1 MTSFTFNPF
10 IGTLDADSG
19 GSGSAYSPY
28 DTTTQAYITALGET
42 PADIY
47 RVDQCIR
54 ALRAANLLTN
64 LVDACFMRT
73 TQNLS
78 SGSALKTL
86 NGVSGTLVG
95 SPTIGQNGVLMDGS
109 TQYGTWAVADTK
121 VATASV
127 NFTGVTSGQTSSG
140 CILCLQNSTGWSSGA
155 GTGTNI
161 QMIFNGTNTGYVFTG
176 ESGSVAV
183 TDSWYEGT
191 FSSLTLHP
199 NNPYTINYTVSTDN
213 AASPTIK
220 MYANGVLC
228 ATDSTSN
235 VQSTG
240 TRTEMVIGCRRGN
253 GGVGGPGNFT
263 KGVYTHWFLFNKVLS
278 DSEVAAFHAA
288 TRWLDPKL
296 KNVVYLGD
304 STSAWFFTKPV
315 DSWSYQYQHMV
326 DPSSAL
332 HMNVAING
340 YSASTLDGLYDS
352 RVKPFR
358 PLVNGVDEADLF
370 VWLGIN
376 DINGGATDTAVYASL
391 KSIWAKAKRDGF
403 TVHVS
408 TLMPGTSY
416 TAPMLTVRS
425 AVNTSILGDA
435 SLYDSCFRADLFFP
449 DPNDSTYYLD
459 GFHLK
464 TLGNSVLANARASEA
479 ALMNIPPKMYPLVD
493 ASTIATDASL
503 VPNDAVCYV
512 TLGGNRTLGNPTNP
526 TAGQRLVYRFK
537 QDGTGSRTITLDTK
551 FRAGSY
557 AVTLST
563 AAGAVNYLEVVY
575 NLTDD
580 KWDVINYNTFAAASG
595 DMLKATYDPAN
606 IVQQLV
612 GTTATQ
618 TITNKTIDAAS
629 NTISNISNAEVKAA
643 AGIAVNKLAA
653 VTASRALVSD
663 ASGFVSA
670 ATTTSTEIG
679 FVNGVTSAI
688 QTQLNAK
695 QASDATL
702 TALAAYNTNGLLT
715 QTAADT
721 FTGRTLT
728 GTSNQVTVTNGDGV
742 SGNPTISL
750 ASNARIQTV
759 GITIDGGGSAI
770 TTGVK
775 GYIEVPYACT
785 INQVTLL
792 ADQSGSCVIDIWKDT
807 YANYP
812 PTVADTITASA
823 KPTISAATKSQDA
836 TLTGWTTSI
845 SAGDILGFNVDSA
858 STITRVHLILKV
870 TKS

>member
-1 MTSFTFNPF
+1 MVSFIINP
-10 IGTLDADSG
+10 ITGILDADSG
-19 GSGSAYSPY
+19 SGSTYSPY
-28 DTTTQAYITALGET
+28 HTTTQAYIASLGET
-42 PADIY
+42 PSDIV

-54 ALRAANLLTN
+54 ALDAAGILDD

-78 SGSALKTL
+78 AGTSLKSL
-86 NGVSGTLVG
+86 YGVTGTITG
-95 SPTIGQNGVLMDGS
+95 SPTIGQSGVLMNGTS
-109 TQYGTWAVADTK
+109 QYGSWVVADSK

-127 NFTGVTSGQTSSG
+127 NFTGITSGQTSSA

-161 QMIFNGTNTGYVFTG
+161 QMICNGSNTGYVFTG

-183 TDSWYEGT
+183 TDPWWVGT
-191 FSSLTLHP
+191 YSSLTLHP
-199 NNPYTINYTVSTDN
+199 VNPYTVNYCVSNDN

-228 ATDSTSN
+228 ATDSSAN

-253 GGVGGPGNFT
+253 GGVGGAGNFA

-288 TRWLDPKL
+288 TRWLDPKT
-296 KNVVYLGD
+296 KNIVYLGD
-304 STSAWFFTKPV
+304 STSAFFFTKPV
-315 DSWSYQYQHMV
+315 DSWSYQYQHMI
-326 DPSSAL
+326 DPASAL
-332 HMNVAING
+332 HINVAVNG
-340 YSASTLDGLYDS
+340 WSAATMDGLYDS

-358 PLVNGVDEADLF
+358 ALANGVEEADLF
-370 VWLGIN
+370 IWLGIN
-376 DINGGATDTAVYASL
+376 DINTGATSSAVIASL
-391 KSIWAKAKRDGF
+391 RSIWAKARRDGF

-416 TAPMLTVRS
+416 TAPMLVIRD
-425 AVNTSILGDA
+425 AVNTSIISDNN
-435 SLYDSCFRADLFFP
+435 LYDSLFRADLFFP

-464 TLGNSVLANARASEA
+464 TLGNAALANARATEM
-479 ALMNIPPKMYPLVD
+479 ALENIPPKMYPLVD
-493 ASTIATDASL
+493 GATIATDASL
-503 VPNDAVCYV
+503 VPNDAVAYV
-512 TLGGNRTLGNPTNP
+512 TLAGNRVLSNPTNP
-526 TAGQRLVYRFK
+526 TAGQRIVYKFI
-537 QDGTGSRTITLDTK
+537 QDATGSRTITLDTK
-551 FRAGSY
+551 FRAGVY
-557 AVTLST
+557 TITLST
-563 AAGAVNYLEVVY
+563 TALATNYMEVVY
-575 NLTDD
+575 NLPDD
-580 KWDVINYNTFAAASG
+580 KWDVVWWNGAGPAASAGGADTQIQYNNTGALAG
-595 DMLKATYDPAN
+595 DSGLTYDY
-606 IVQQLV
+606 
-612 GTTATQ
+612 
-618 TITNKTIDAAS
+618 TNKY
-629 NTISNISNAEVKAA
+629 
-643 AGIAVNKLAA
+643 LA
-653 VTASRALVSD
+653 
-663 ASGFVSA
+663 
-670 ATTTSTEIG
+670 
-679 FVNGVTSAI
+679 
-688 QTQLNAK
+688 
-695 QASDATL
+695 L
-702 TALAAYNTNGLLT
+702 TGAWGT
-715 QTAADT
+715 
-721 FTGRTLT
+721 T
-728 GTSNQVTVTNGDGV
+728 GTSVLSQLNSTSSSNTNVISNTWQLKNSAAAYKNFFQINVTSDNATSGAERSVVDFAGMYAGSASIFFSIIGTGKLLQLGSGVGLTVPSITASSLVSTNG
-742 SGNPTISL
+742 SSKFTASTNPLI
-750 ASNARIQTV
+750 ASV

-858 STITRVHLILKV
+858 STVTRVHLILKV
-870 TKS
+870 TKTV